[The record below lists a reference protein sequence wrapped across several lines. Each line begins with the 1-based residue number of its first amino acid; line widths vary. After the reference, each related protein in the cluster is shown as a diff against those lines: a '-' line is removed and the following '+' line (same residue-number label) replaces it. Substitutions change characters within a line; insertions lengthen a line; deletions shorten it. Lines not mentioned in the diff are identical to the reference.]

1 MQILARARRPRL
13 QALLATLLGSCAIAV
28 AAVSGVAAQPQTIT
42 PSELGAQVSALANGI
57 AAQWS
62 GHELTGGP
70 LIDPVIGPLKGDY
83 GDAMTGQAMVVAGIS
98 EDDETLISRGI
109 AAELADAAHPD
120 DGGFELLG
128 LSGAYSLNQREL
140 ANDPA
145 WLAARGRIA
154 RFLRR
159 HKSSISALER
169 CYASPHCYTNLKLV
183 SAVADI
189 SLLETGLRSGV
200 KGSLLAN
207 RKALRARVFVLL
219 AMAAANAG
227 RDAYRA
233 GTPSLTGLGILSDP
247 SENPLAYHAL
257 STVMLGRAILLLGPA
272 APTTIRDAFA
282 RTAKALVAMLAPD
295 GADTYIGRGQAQ
307 VWTAGVTIDAL
318 AIAAE
323 LTSDPTWRGRYLTSA
338 ATALARL
345 EDLYP
350 TSGWGL
356 PLVPRFAGSGDP
368 RSYAGIDPYANTVE
382 YNGLA
387 LWALDDAAH
396 ALAKAAPAPPEPL
409 PSTTNGT
416 FVDPSHTRFAAVT
429 QGGLWFA
436 VHALDS
442 NLGDPR
448 YGFGLLAAEL
458 NGPNGWE
465 SVMPAP
471 PLTSRPVVGSVALR
485 AKGGPLHPVGRH
497 LRAGA
502 NGVVTIKG
510 GWEQPGDPN
519 LIDPGTVWTFTPASS
534 AVTLR
539 TAAPAGSAYELQV
552 WYLAG
557 ARLTFAPRRLAV
569 IEPDGT
575 GQTYALNSRIHVLH
589 GVRASSAYAAS
600 MRSVILLV
608 KPPSGALVYTTSF
621 SLAPTTGPS
630 GPTDATGTSGATGAS
645 GATGTSGAAPR
656 ARAAPRVRPIASS
669 GPSRQP
675 QSNHGG

>member
-1 MQILARARRPRL
+1 MEVLARARRPPL
-13 QALLATLLGSCAIAV
+13 QTLLAAMLGSCAV
-28 AAVSGVAAQPQTIT
+28 AAALVSGVAAQPQTIT
-42 PSELGAQVSALANGI
+42 PSELGAQVSTLANGI
-57 AAQWS
+57 AMQWS
-62 GHELTGGP
+62 GHELAGGS

-83 GDAMTGQAMVVAGIS
+83 GDAMTGQAMVVAGIAA
-98 EDDETLISRGI
+98 DDETLISRGV

-120 DGGFELLG
+120 NGGFELLG

-145 WLAARGRIA
+145 WVAARGRIA

-159 HKSSISALER
+159 HKPSISDLER

-200 KGSLLAN
+200 KGALLAN
-207 RKALRARVFVLL
+207 RSGLRARVLALL

-233 GTPSLTGLGILSDP
+233 GASRLTGLGILSDP

-272 APTTIRDAFA
+272 APASIRDAFA
-282 RTAKALVAMLAPD
+282 RTAKALVALLAPD
-295 GADTYIGRGQAQ
+295 GAETYIGRGQAQ

-338 ATALARL
+338 ATTLTRL
-345 EDLYP
+345 ETLYP
-350 TSGWGL
+350 ASGWGL

-387 LWALDDAAH
+387 LWALDDAAR
-396 ALAKAAPAPPEPL
+396 ALANAAPAPPEPL

-416 FVDPSHTRFAAVT
+416 FIDPSHTQFAAVT
-429 QGGLWFA
+429 QGELWFA

-442 NLGDPR
+442 NLSDPR

-458 NGPNGWE
+458 DGPNGWE

-497 LRAGA
+497 IRAGA
-502 NGVVTIKG
+502 NGAVTIKG
-510 GWEQPGDPN
+510 GWELPGDRN
-519 LIDPGTVWTFTPASS
+519 LIDRGTIWTFTPHDS

-539 TAAPAGSAYELQV
+539 TTAAAGSAYELQV

-557 ARLTFAPRRLAV
+557 AQLSFTPQRLAV
-569 IEPDGT
+569 VEPDGT
-575 GQTYALNSRIHVLH
+575 SQTYALNSRIHILR

-600 MRSVILLV
+600 MRSLILLV
-608 KPPSGALVYTTSF
+608 KPPSGSLIYTTSF
-621 SLAPTTGPS
+621 SLTTPTGSS
-630 GPTDATGTSGATGAS
+630 GPT
-645 GATGTSGAAPR
+645 GATGTSAT
-656 ARAAPRVRPIASS
+656 S
-669 GPSRQP
+669 GPTGS
-675 QSNHGG
+675 

>member
-1 MQILARARRPRL
+1 MKVLARRRRPSV
-13 QALLATLLGSCAIAV
+13 QATILATLLGSCAV
-28 AAVSGVAAQPQTIT
+28 AAATVSGVAAQPQTIA

-57 AAQWS
+57 AMQWS
-62 GHELTGGP
+62 GHELAGGP

-83 GDAMTGQAMVVAGIS
+83 GDAMTGQAMVAAGIA

-200 KGSLLAN
+200 KGALLAN
-207 RKALRARVFVLL
+207 RKALQARVLVLL
-219 AMAAANAG
+219 AMAAANTG

-233 GTPSLTGLGILSDP
+233 GSPRLTRLGILSDP

-257 STVMLGRAILLLGPA
+257 STAMLGRAILLLGPA
-272 APTTIRDAFA
+272 APASIRDAFA
-282 RTAKALVAMLAPD
+282 RTAKALVALLAPD

-323 LTSDPTWRGRYLTSA
+323 LTSDPTWRGRYLTAA

-345 EDLYP
+345 DAFYP

-356 PLVPRFAGSGDP
+356 PLVPRFAGSSDP

-387 LWALDDAAH
+387 LWALDDAAR

-409 PSTTNGT
+409 PSTTDGT
-416 FVDPSHTRFAAVT
+416 FLDPSHTQFAAVT
-429 QGGLWFA
+429 QGPLWFA

-442 NLGDPR
+442 NLSDPR

-458 NGPNGWE
+458 DGPNGWA

-502 NGVVTIKG
+502 NGTVTVKG
-510 GWEQPGDPN
+510 GWSS
-519 LIDPGTVWTFTPASS
+519 LVIPASS
-534 AVTLR
+534 T
-539 TAAPAGSAYELQV
+539 P
-552 WYLAG
+552 
-557 ARLTFAPRRLAV
+557 
-569 IEPDGT
+569 EP
-575 GQTYALNSRIHVLH
+575 
-589 GVRASSAYAAS
+589 
-600 MRSVILLV
+600 
-608 KPPSGALVYTTSF
+608 
-621 SLAPTTGPS
+621 
-630 GPTDATGTSGATGAS
+630 
-645 GATGTSGAAPR
+645 
-656 ARAAPRVRPIASS
+656 S
-669 GPSRQP
+669 GPSRP
-675 QSNHGG
+675 TTARSRFGRRLRRARPMSSRSGTSRAPR